1 MGCCSGCSTPS
12 VRRRLPN
19 SVNLARALVRPPEDQ
34 VFASGRDLPE
44 TLAPSEEHSRT
55 VLRLRTALRQIVA
68 LVGHMSRLQQEVMRL
83 TQENARVRE
92 LAFHD
97 ALTGLPNR
105 TLLQDRFRQA
115 VALATRQ
122 GRRIALLFLDLDHFK
137 RVNDTFGHVVGDRL
151 LQQVAARLTS
161 CLRASDT
168 ACRYGGDEFVVL
180 LPELES
186 RQSAIAAADK
196 ILAQLSLPF
205 LVSGA
210 AIEMT
215 ASIGIAF
222 HPEDGT
228 ECSELIRVSDRAMY
242 RNKGPARGDSPPA
255 MRALSDTAHRA
266 RESAA
271 RGGVSSLPSGPP
283 DQLEA
288 APRTACKPSSSI

>member
-1 MGCCSGCSTPS
+1 
-12 VRRRLPN
+12 L
-19 SVNLARALVRPPEDQ
+19 
-34 VFASGRDLPE
+34 
-44 TLAPSEEHSRT
+44 RT
-55 VLRLRTALRQIVA
+55 AQCLRTALRQIAA
-68 LVGHMSRLQQEVMRL
+68 LVGHMSRLEQEMMRL
-83 TQENARVRE
+83 KQENARVRE

-97 ALTGLPNR
+97 ELTGLPNR

-115 VALATRQ
+115 IALARRQ
-122 GRRIALLFLDLDHFK
+122 GRQIALLFLDLDHFK

-161 CLRASDT
+161 CLRVSDT

-215 ASIGIAF
+215 TSIGIAF

-242 RNKGPARGDSPPA
+242 RNKGPARGDLPPA
-255 MRALSDTAHRA
+255 MRALSDRAHRA
-266 RESAA
+266 REISA

-283 DQLEA
+283 DDLEA
-288 APRTACKPSSSI
+288 TPRTACKPSSSI